1 MLFQDDGDNIPNR
14 SLGSIHSFSHFCM
27 EKLQH
32 KECSSKLE
40 FFIKAKDNLYQI
52 LAELF
57 DFSYNNI
64 SLSVQ
69 TDYFYFTVYLRT
81 AINVLVNFYTYN
93 IYNIYI

>member
-32 KECSSKLE
+32 KECSSK
-40 FFIKAKDNLYQI
+40 AKDNLYQI
-52 LAELF
+52 LAVLF

-64 SLSVQ
+64 SFSVQ
-69 TDYFYFTVYLRT
+69 RDYFSC
-81 AINVLVNFYTYN
+81 ICVLQ
-93 IYNIYI
+93 